1 MEERANLTRRMAR
14 PTRFERVASTFGGWR
29 SIQLSYGRID
39 IQIVSEIDHGQS
51 RMLESTWLKRRGLKP
66 RRSSPFVLH
75 NLLSVCFRGA
85 SATSNAIFV
94 LPSSFANRLVSLVFY
109 DTLDHQKE
117 LAFAFGGRLLC
128 YCSCFVDDL
137 YPVSFHFKRAIYS
150 SICYL

>member
-1 MEERANLTRRMAR
+1 M
-14 PTRFERVASTFGGWR
+14 ASTFGGWR

-51 RMLESTWLKRRGLKP
+51 RILESTWLKRRGLKP

-117 LAFAFGGRLLC
+117 LAFAFGGQRSIQLSYGCGAFHLADWPRAGNGWRGLERLIWTKACWFAAGISPL
-128 YCSCFVDDL
+128 S
-137 YPVSFHFKRAIYS
+137 PQQ
-150 SICYL
+150 